1 MTFGEV
7 MIICFQSA
15 PIQFDLVVFQKREN
29 DLSNQI
35 TSLSSAAPL
44 DQEEC
49 TTPPI
54 GSRTK

>member
-44 DQEEC
+44 DQRRGVYNS
-49 TTPPI
+49 PH
-54 GSRTK
+54 R